1 MLRSLRNVIIFLI
14 ALTFNQIVSAQ
25 NVTILSEDFASLTT
39 GSNTST
45 TGSTTQITSN
55 LTTNF
60 SGTSSQAYSA
70 SGMVKIGSGSNT
82 GYITSKTLDLSVNSG
97 SFSVSFDV
105 KGWTT
110 VEGSIIVTVTGI
122 TAQTVTYTATMS
134 STTLENKVLNFTG
147 GTASSTVR
155 ISTTARRAFID
166 NVSVYYTGTLP
177 IKLEEFVGF
186 NTINGHC
193 LKWLL
198 NTDSDNVIVDVER
211 SSNSSQFETIYST
224 ATSQNFNNKYAT
236 YTDTKPLVNNNYY
249 RLKMTDIDGKI
260 TYSNV
265 VSILSTIPNT
275 AVKILSNP
283 IQNGLLQVQVGQV
296 QSIVLQNA
304 VGQIMVQK
312 TLSQGLNNINVGN
325 LPKGIYFVKVG
336 NTVKKIVL
344 Q

>member
-1 MLRSLRNVIIFLI
+1 
-14 ALTFNQIVSAQ
+14 
-25 NVTILSEDFASLTT
+25 
-39 GSNTST
+39 
-45 TGSTTQITSN
+45 
-55 LTTNF
+55 
-60 SGTSSQAYSA
+60 
-70 SGMVKIGSGSNT
+70 
-82 GYITSKTLDLSVNSG
+82 
-97 SFSVSFDV
+97 
-105 KGWTT
+105 
-110 VEGSIIVTVTGI
+110 
-122 TAQTVTYTATMS
+122 
-134 STTLENKVLNFTG
+134 LNFTG

-155 ISTTARRAFID
+155 ISTTAKRAFID
-166 NVSVYYTGTLP
+166 NVIVYYTGTLP
-177 IKLEEFVGF
+177 NKLEEFVGF
-186 NTINGHC
+186 NTINGNC

-224 ATSQNFNNKYAT
+224 STSQNFNNKYAT
-236 YTDTKPLVNNNYY
+236 YTDTKPLVYNNYY

-260 TYSNV
+260 SYSNV

-275 AVKILSNP
+275 SVKILSNP